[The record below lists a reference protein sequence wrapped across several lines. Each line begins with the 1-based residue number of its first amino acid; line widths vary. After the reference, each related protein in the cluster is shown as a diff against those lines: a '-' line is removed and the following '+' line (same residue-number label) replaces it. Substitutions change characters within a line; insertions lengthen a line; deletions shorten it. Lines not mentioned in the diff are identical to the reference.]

1 MANYTVDIQLALKAQ
16 AAEKKLKNI
25 QSLVDKIDNR
35 AASISDRFSKLL
47 IPDKTFARIAS
58 KLRNIE
64 GLQKRSL
71 DIVDKRTKRLEQEG
85 RLGTKANSTARQR
98 AQRLQQETGL
108 LAGLKKI
115 EKARQDILETTRINS
130 AQRLGDLRAQTREVE
145 AQARLRKMM
154 EEGAKVRAS
163 YRADAQRSALS
174 SPIGGRVDIPGSPA
188 AVRRNAPRSPI
199 GGSVNIPGSPA
210 ARKLALKPQAA
221 EAARARRGFQSA
233 ALGAGFPLLFGGGAG
248 SIAGGLAG
256 SAFGFGGQILG
267 SALGQQLDKLAAFA
281 LKAGAALNDPING
294 FEELIALSR
303 EYGREVKG
311 QQKLLIALG
320 LSEVAAVQAAETFE
334 AAYGTK
340 TVRDLKNLKDVTE
353 AFQDGLTRLGVAMAA
368 LLSGPVGSALQAL
381 TVFLPA
387 SRLDKNQE
395 NIARLK
401 GERRTLQ
408 EQAAEQLK
416 FREGHSQ
423 AGSRAQAKIKRE
435 EQEKFSNRIARKT
448 EEINKL
454 EKERKQ
460 IIQEQNSFLNSQ
472 SKQVELIESQL
483 KAIAEIDERR
493 TKQEQ
498 MRLTARR
505 DAFASYSAKTEIKDA
520 QRELDIVNKNL
531 KAQQKLDAKQTVIG
545 AQTDSTAFLNALAG
559 GEKSAETK
567 QLEQE
572 QLAAQQ
578 KLNRARFKGANNV
591 LTVERVLKKEQLA
604 SSVSRIRLLNQ
615 RQELSLKLE
624 QGEKGRFALY
634 EKEQMQLSKTLDVNI
649 GILDLQE
656 ASALIG
662 VVEEEKRTA
671 ITRQYG
677 LQRELAKDLYYR
689 QAQSLEQAEAAYRLS
704 ILRVQQEEKLKDL
717 KAKLSAEE
725 QIQQTSPFASQQFI
739 SDPFFGDS
747 NQLQAQQAL
756 SYANN
761 LKLLGAE
768 LSHVNEQ
775 LNIFAL
781 APSVREGL
789 EQQETKLQNQIARYK
804 EYQPAI
810 DEAALAQARFNDALA
825 ITTPLTDSLF
835 DSLVAVVEG
844 TKTAEQA
851 FADFLRNIGDMLI
864 QAAAQMIAQYIALGI
879 AKAFAFG
886 GSTGPDFSQF
896 GTNTTGVSTNFIG
909 SGLTGFA
916 GYAEGG
922 YVTGPTNAVVG
933 EGGEPEYVIPSSKMN
948 EAMGRYA
955 RGIRGGAVIPDSSGG
970 DAGGEMGSGGSIDVT
985 YSVERINS
993 VDYVTAAEFERG
1005 IAQAAKRGAEMGKR
1019 GVYSDLVNKRSIRSR
1034 VGI

>member
-1 MANYTVDIQLALKAQ
+1 MANYNVDIEIALKGSQ
-16 AAEKKLKNI
+16 KLKEFNKSLKEATREI
-25 QSLVDKIDNR
+25 TKLNKATLKQSKENDKAFKARDIANVNNYSKAVNR
-35 AASISDRFSKLL
+35 AAAAVRKAALNTEAE
-47 IPDKTFARIAS
+47 KTAITN
-58 KLRNIE
+58 L
-64 GLQKRSL
+64 
-71 DIVDKRTKRLEQEG
+71 
-85 RLGTKANSTARQR
+85 
-98 AQRLQQETGL
+98 
-108 LAGLKKI
+108 
-115 EKARQDILETTRINS
+115 
-130 AQRLGDLRAQTREVE
+130 
-145 AQARLRKMM
+145 
-154 EEGAKVRAS
+154 VRARKTHNVELERQNKLIRDQERTQGITNLANRRIGPS
-163 YRADAQRSALS
+163 NGVSFQSNLS
-174 SPIGGRVDIPGSPA
+174 SPIMGGRHIKGSPLA
-188 AVRRNAPRSPI
+188 NQFGYKPKLGSQAPRAGSQ
-199 GGSVNIPGSPA
+199 GGN
-210 ARKLALKPQAA
+210 L
-221 EAARARRGFQSA
+221 QSA
-233 ALGAGFPLLFGGGAG
+233 ALGVGFPLLFGGGAG
-248 SIAGGLAG
+248 SIAGGLGG

-334 AAYGTK
+334 TAYGTK

-353 AFQDGLTRLGVAMAA
+353 TFQDALTRLGVTMAA

-408 EQAAEQLK
+408 EQQAEQLK
-416 FREGHSQ
+416 FREEHSR
-423 AGSRAQAKIKRE
+423 AGSRTQAKISRE

-460 IIQEQNSFLNSQ
+460 IIQEQNGFLNSQ

-505 DAFASYSAKTEIKDA
+505 DAFASYSAETEVKDA
-520 QRELDIVNKNL
+520 QRELDTVNERL
-531 KAQQKLDAKQTVIG
+531 KAQQKLDAKSTVIG
-545 AQTDSTAFLNALAG
+545 AETDSTAFLNALAG
-559 GEKSAETK
+559 GEKSAEIK

-578 KLNRARFKGANNV
+578 KLNRARFRGANNV
-591 LTVERVLKKEQLA
+591 LTVERTLNKEQL
-604 SSVSRIRLLNQ
+604 SSAVTRIKLLNK
-615 RQELSLKLE
+615 RQQLDLKFR
-624 QGEKGRFALY
+624 QGEEGRFALY
-634 EKEQMQLSKTLDVNI
+634 EQEQMQLSDTLDVNI

-677 LQRELAKDLYYR
+677 LQRELAKDLYY
-689 QAQSLEQAEAAYRLS
+689 QQVQSLAQAEAAYQLS

-717 KAKLSAEE
+717 KAKLNAEE
-725 QIQQTSPFASQQFI
+725 QIQQTSPFANQQFI
-739 SDPFFGDS
+739 LDPFFGDS

-761 LKLLGAE
+761 LKLLGTE

-775 LNIFAL
+775 LNIFAF

-789 EQQETKLQNQIARYK
+789 EQQETKLENQIARYK

-835 DSLVAVVEG
+835 DSLIGVVEG
-844 TKTAEQA
+844 TKTAEEA
-851 FADFLRNIGDMLI
+851 FADFLKNIGDMLI
-864 QAAAQMIAQYIALGI
+864 QAAAQMIAQYIAISI
-879 AKAFAFG
+879 ARAFAFG
-886 GSTGPDFSQF
+886 GSGGFVSNPTG
-896 GTNTTGVSTNFIG
+896 TSTNFIG
-909 SGLTGFA
+909 SGLSGFRA
-916 GYAEGG
+916 IGLAEGG
-922 YVTGPTNAVVG
+922 YVTGPTRAVVG
-933 EGGEPEYVIPSSKMN
+933 EGGEPEYVIPQSKMR
-948 EAMGRYA
+948 ESMSRYS
-955 RGIRGGAVIPDSSGG
+955 RGVRGGAVIPSAGSSGSSG
-970 DAGGEMGSGGSIDVT
+970 EGGVATAGAPIDVRYT
-985 YSVERINS
+985 VERINN
-993 VDYVTAAEFERG
+993 VDYVTAEQFQQG
-1005 IAQAAKRGAEMGKR
+1005 MQQAAQRGATEGERRTM
-1019 GVYSDLVNKRSIRSR
+1019 RSLQNSTAVRRSLAF
-1034 VGI
+1034 